1 MVETL
6 KFTLRIL
13 KKRPLRSLLTI
24 LQVGLGVWIV
34 ALILSLNFQTAGS
47 LEGVHS
53 TFGETL
59 AKISVSRTEEIP
71 GGGQVVSSISNLRYD
86 DLVKLL
92 QGEHIDQAFIFQ
104 ELWMQRIIVE
114 GLTYSVQTAAET
126 TAHYGE
132 AMGLEL
138 VEGHFF
144 TQADEE
150 QKNRV
155 VLISDV
161 VAAQLFPGQSALG
174 KTINLGDFGEG
185 PMEFEIIGVYKPHSA
200 LLEFFIS
207 QAHLLFPLGTTRV
220 WVSYD
225 VFEPSYQYIYIK
237 TQPGRL
243 YEAVEEARVLLA
255 DRSVDDMEVNGEY
268 VKDSNRFLSEQLR
281 TVSLFLGAFAFIAVL
296 VSAIGILS
304 IMLVSVV
311 ERTREIGL
319 RQALGASKRSIVAQI
334 LNESLVFS
342 LAGSILGLLAA
353 YFTSPTLLNAILA
366 EVFYS
371 RLADVG
377 GLHPQ
382 AALLAAVVAIAMGQ
396 LFGLYPAWQAAKLP
410 PVEALREG

>member
-1 MVETL
+1 
-6 KFTLRIL
+6 
-13 KKRPLRSLLTI
+13 
-24 LQVGLGVWIV
+24 
-34 ALILSLNFQTAGS
+34 
-47 LEGVHS
+47 
-53 TFGETL
+53 
-59 AKISVSRTEEIP
+59 
-71 GGGQVVSSISNLRYD
+71 
-86 DLVKLL
+86 
-92 QGEHIDQAFIFQ
+92 
-104 ELWMQRIIVE
+104 
-114 GLTYSVQTAAET
+114 
-126 TAHYGE
+126 
-132 AMGLEL
+132 
-138 VEGHFF
+138 
-144 TQADEE
+144 
-150 QKNRV
+150 
-155 VLISDV
+155 
-161 VAAQLFPGQSALG
+161 
-174 KTINLGDFGEG
+174 
-185 PMEFEIIGVYKPHSA
+185 

-382 AALLAAVVAIAMGQ
+382 AALLAAVVAVAMGQ